1 MLPSRTCLANTSF
14 ARLLVL
20 AIIRLPS
27 PPTIDDAAFHLFTR
41 LSIIMSAK
49 DYCAID
55 FGTSNS
61 AVAIPHESGIRLV
74 ELEPGFRGMPTA
86 VFYNAEDE
94 TRCFGREAVAAYVD
108 GFDGRLMRSIK
119 SILGSDLI
127 DQTTEIGHGIT
138 IKYIDVV
145 IGYLRHL
152 KKVAEAQHGKPITSV
167 IIGRPVRFVDNDMA
181 RDAKAQSSLDKAARA
196 AGFKQVAFQL
206 EPIAAALDY
215 ESTVTDEQLVLV
227 ADIGGGTSDFS
238 LVRVG
243 PARHHQLT
251 RQDDILANHGIHVA
265 GTDFDQA
272 INLSAIMPH
281 LGYGSFGPEGRRVPG
296 KVYFDLATWHLI
308 NTVYNHNRVIELRE
322 MISMYADLGSYH
334 RLMRAIA
341 KRLGHHLAAQAEHTK
356 IEVALHRRSVIDLNT
371 VEENLQAVFTE
382 AQQSLALE
390 HKVSMIV
397 LTAKETLRRANIA
410 ADNVSAVYFTG
421 GSTGL
426 QFLTEQITALFPNAK
441 RVSGDR
447 FSSVANGL
455 GIYAMRKFGGDG
467 SR

>member
-1 MLPSRTCLANTSF
+1 MP
-14 ARLLVL
+14 
-20 AIIRLPS
+20 
-27 PPTIDDAAFHLFTR
+27 
-41 LSIIMSAK
+41 AK
-49 DYCAID
+49 DYCAVD

-61 AVAIPHESGIRLV
+61 AVAIPHESGMRLI

-94 TRCFGREAVAAYVD
+94 TRCYGREAVAAYVD

-152 KKVAEAQHGKPITSV
+152 KKIAETQHGRAITRA
-167 IIGRPVRFVDNDMA
+167 IIGRPVRFVDNDEA
-181 RDAKAQSSLDKAARA
+181 RDAKAQASLDTAARA
-196 AGFKQVAFQL
+196 AGFKQVAFQF

-215 ESTVTDEQLVLV
+215 ESTVTNEQLVLV

-243 PARHHQLT
+243 PARHHQLA
-251 RQDDILANHGIHVA
+251 RQNDILANHGIHVA

-272 INLSAIMPH
+272 VNLAAIMPH
-281 LGYGSFGPEGRRVPG
+281 LGYGSLGPEGRRVPG

-308 NTVYNHNRVIELRE
+308 NTVYAHNRVIELRE

-334 RLMRAIA
+334 RLMNAIT
-341 KRLGHHLAAQAEHTK
+341 KRLGHHLAARAEHTK
-356 IEVALHRRSVIDLNT
+356 IEVALHRSSVIDLNA
-371 VEENLQAVFTE
+371 VEDNLQAAFTDE
-382 AQQSLALE
+382 QQTVALE
-390 HKVSMIV
+390 HKASMIV
-397 LTAKETLRRANIA
+397 QTAKETLRRANTSA
-410 ADNVSAVYFTG
+410 EKVSAVYFTG

-426 QFLTEQITALFPNAK
+426 QFLTERIAALFPNAK

-455 GIYAMRKFGGDG
+455 GIYAMRKYGGGG